1 MSTAQFTALAA
12 DRKRRLRA
20 LRRERIARPLV
31 TCLCVLL
38 TAYAW
43 GVIALAGVLIG
54 GPLALVAMAC
64 AMGRRA

>member
-1 MSTAQFTALAA
+1 MPTAQFTALAA

-20 LRRERIARPLV
+20 LRRERFTRPLV

-54 GPLALVAMAC
+54 GPLALVAMVGAPR
-64 AMGRRA
+64 GRA